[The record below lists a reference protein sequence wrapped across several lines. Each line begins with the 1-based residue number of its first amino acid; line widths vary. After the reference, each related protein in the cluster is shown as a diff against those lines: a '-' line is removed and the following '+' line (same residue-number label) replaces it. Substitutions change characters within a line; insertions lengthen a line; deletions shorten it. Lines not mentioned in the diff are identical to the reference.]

1 MSVIPGPDLRSIAE
15 ELRETEDAPH
25 GLPTYDW
32 RYTEETG
39 RRVLLPEQE
48 SGGPTGHGPGG
59 RAKVA
64 VDFEDGPGCRF
75 TYDGVE
81 YEAAWRRWY
90 RVVAYRVVPGSD
102 RPEPAA

>member
-1 MSVIPGPDLRSIAE
+1 MSAIPEPDLRSIAE
-15 ELRETEDAPH
+15 ELRETDDAPH

-32 RYTEETG
+32 LYTEETG
-39 RRVLLPEQE
+39 RRVNVPEQDSE
-48 SGGPTGHGPGG
+48 GPTDDGSEG
-59 RAKVA
+59 RTRVA

-90 RVVAYRVVPGSD
+90 RVVAYRVLPDSGD
-102 RPEPAA
+102 